1 MTLTELRDT
10 LASVSDA
17 VAVPT
22 PDASAFEYRVA
33 LVRRRRTAV
42 RVAGVL
48 AAVAVGTGVVLLPGD
63 DTSPPVV
70 TPVEPA
76 DVVPVVLDGE
86 LALVGSDGATPTGVQ
101 VSGLVGQ
108 GENGV
113 VTLDPQRHVVVV
125 QLTDDG
131 IGVVRDLSGE
141 PVASAAVS
149 ADARVLVWVDEDRG
163 FHERG
168 TIDGSWT
175 YETASGNRFGGVL
188 LAVSGPDWLSFEE
201 GRVML
206 QRPAS
211 GLDPMLLDSMHGVP
225 PNAALAGDRAAIV
238 AGDVANFY
246 DTETGAQTTSAALA
260 ARGAL
265 SPTGELW
272 ASSDTVTDTTS
283 GLDRVLAG
291 NVRGVPVST
300 WWRDEQRY
308 EAVTKVDGHRLLW
321 DCSVTEV
328 RCKQTYDDPTGTLA
342 LAG

>member
-10 LASVSDA
+10 FASVSDA

-22 PDASAFEYRVA
+22 PDASAFERRVA
-33 LVRRRRTAV
+33 GVRRRRTAV
-42 RVAGVL
+42 RVAGVV
-48 AAVAVGTGVVLLPGD
+48 AAVAVGAGVVLLPGD

-70 TPVEPA
+70 THVEPA

-86 LALVGSDGATPTGVQ
+86 LALVGPDGATPTGVQ

-113 VTLDPQRHVVVV
+113 VTLDPHRHVVVV
-125 QLTDDG
+125 RLTDDG

-141 PVASAAVS
+141 PVASVAVS

-168 TIDGSWT
+168 AIDGSWT
-175 YETASGNRFGGVL
+175 YETASGNPFRGVL
-188 LAVSGPDWLSFEE
+188 LAVDGPDWLSFEE

-206 QRPAS
+206 QRSAS
-211 GLDPMLLDSMHGVP
+211 GLDPMLLDSMHDLP
-225 PNAALAGDRAAIV
+225 RNAGLAGDRAAIV
-238 AGDVANFY
+238 AADVASFY
-246 DTETGAQTTSAALA
+246 DTETGAQTTSALA

-272 ASSDTVTDTTS
+272 ASADGVTDTTS
-283 GLDRVLAG
+283 GLYRVLAG
-291 NVRGVPVST
+291 DVRGAPVST

-308 EAVTKVDGHRLLW
+308 EAVTEVDGHRLLW
-321 DCSVTEV
+321 DCSLAEF
-328 RCKQTYDDPTGTLA
+328 RCTQTYDDPTGTLA
-342 LAG
+342 LPG